1 MNKRMITIITIMMMI
16 ITSIT
21 TTMIVNAINEKERIE
36 QEEQERYN
44 DRVTTEAFAEY
55 DETMKQ
61 WNVTVKN
68 IIVRDNKEVINNT
81 YYYTADEYVNDDEV
95 ISKCV
100 IDSFGYYRMDNYDIE
115 IVGEVVKAID

>member
-1 MNKRMITIITIMMMI
+1 MMI

-21 TTMIVNAINEKERIE
+21 TIMIVNAINNKERTK

-55 DETMKQ
+55 DEVMKQ
-61 WNVTVKN
+61 WNVIVKN

-100 IDSFGYYRMDNYDIE
+100 IDSFGYYSMDNYDIE
-115 IVGEVVKAID
+115 IIGEVVKAID

>member
-1 MNKRMITIITIMMMI
+1 MTKRIATIITIMMMI

-36 QEEQERYN
+36 REEQERYN

-55 DETMKQ
+55 DEVMKQ

-68 IIVRDNKEVINNT
+68 VIVRDNEEVINNT

-100 IDSFGYYRMDNYDIE
+100 IDSFGYYIMDNYDIE
-115 IVGEVVKAID
+115 IVGEVIKAID

>member
-1 MNKRMITIITIMMMI
+1 MSKRMATIITIIMMI

-21 TTMIVNAINEKERIE
+21 TTMIVNAINEKERTE

-44 DRVTTEAFAEY
+44 DREKTEAFAEY
-55 DETMKQ
+55 DEVMKQ

-68 IIVRDNKEVINNT
+68 VIVRDNEEVLNNT
-81 YYYTADEYVNDDEV
+81 YYYTANEYVNDDEV

-100 IDSFGYYRMDNYDIE
+100 IDSFGYYSMDNYDIE
-115 IVGEVVKAID
+115 IIGEIVKAID

>member
-1 MNKRMITIITIMMMI
+1 MNKRIATVITIMMMI

-21 TTMIVNAINEKERIE
+21 TTMIVNAINEKERMA
-36 QEEQERYN
+36 QKEQERYN

-55 DETMKQ
+55 DEVMKQ
-61 WNVTVKN
+61 WNITVKN
-68 IIVRDNKEVINNT
+68 IIVRDNEEVINNT

-100 IDSFGYYRMDNYDIE
+100 IDSFGYYTMDNYDIE
-115 IVGEVVKAID
+115 ITGEVIKAIN